1 MGKLKV
7 GVSKVNITPPMGIP
21 LSGYFGRMDK
31 PSIGVHDDLYA
42 KCLVLD
48 DGSQKVA
55 IISADLLALDN
66 DLVNS
71 TRSEIEKLTGI
82 PGENVMMAATH
93 THSGPIGTLITLDVL
108 IPEKFKEMAENLREL
123 YIRKFATLVHS
134 ALQNM
139 KEGKVG
145 SGKGKVC
152 GACTNREDPNGP
164 YDNEICILRTDD
176 VSGNLI
182 GVIVNFSCHPT
193 ILNERNLMISADFPH
208 YTTRVIETVKEGSL
222 ALYMNGAQ
230 GNVSTRFTRRSA
242 SFKEAERIG
251 NIVGGE
257 ALKVLEKIE
266 TIEDAEI
273 EVKRE
278 VFKIPQKKFPTVD
291 EAKAMVKEA
300 EEKVKELGS
309 RGVKGPYLRVAMNN
323 LVGAKLQLYL
333 AEHVKGPIFPEEA
346 EVQAIRINDT
356 VLVGIPG
363 ELFTE
368 FQIEIKEKSK
378 FEKTFVIAL
387 ANGYVGYIFTPEA
400 YEKRVYETFV
410 SPLKKDSGYVIRDV
424 ALRLI
429 GKMSF

>member
-1 MGKLKV
+1 
-7 GVSKVNITPPMGIP
+7 
-21 LSGYFGRMDK
+21 
-31 PSIGVHDDLYA
+31 
-42 KCLVLD
+42 
-48 DGSQKVA
+48 
-55 IISADLLALDN
+55 
-66 DLVNS
+66 
-71 TRSEIEKLTGI
+71 
-82 PGENVMMAATH
+82 
-93 THSGPIGTLITLDVL
+93 LITLDVL
-108 IPEKFKEMAENLREL
+108 TPEKFKEMAKNLREL

-139 KEGKVG
+139 QEGKVG
-145 SGKGKVC
+145 SGKGKVYR
-152 GACTNREDPNGP
+152 ACTNREDPNGP

-176 VSGNLI
+176 TSRKLI
-182 GVIVNFSCHPT
+182 GVIINFSCHPT
-193 ILNERNLMISADFPH
+193 ILNEKNLMISADFPH

-242 SFKEAERIG
+242 SFEEAERIG
-251 NIVGGE
+251 NLIGGE

-266 TIEDAEI
+266 TTDDAKI
-273 EVKRE
+273 EVRRE
-278 VFKIPQKKFPTVD
+278 VFKIPQKRFPTVD

-300 EEKVKELGS
+300 EEKVKELS
-309 RGVKGPYLRVAMNN
+309 SKGVKGPYLRVAMNN

-356 VLVGIPG
+356 ILVGIPG

-424 ALRLI
+424 ALKLI
-429 GKMSF
+429 DKMGS

>member
-7 GVSKVNITPPMGIP
+7 GVSKVNITPPVGTP

-31 PSIGVHDDLYA
+31 PSIGIHDELYA
-42 KCLVLD
+42 KCLVFD
-48 DGSQKVA
+48 DGSEKVA
-55 IISADLLALDN
+55 IISADLLALDG
-66 DLVNS
+66 DFVNS
-71 TRSEIEKLTGI
+71 TRSEVEKLTGI

-108 IPEKFKEMAENLREL
+108 TSEKFKEMAKHLREL
-123 YIRKFATLVHS
+123 YVRKFATLVHT
-134 ALQNM
+134 ALRTM
-139 KEGKVG
+139 KDGKVG
-145 SGKGKVC
+145 SGKGRVC

-164 YDNEICILRTDD
+164 YDNEVCILRADNAA
-176 VSGNLI
+176 GNLMGAI
-182 GVIVNFSCHPT
+182 INFSCHPT
-193 ILNERNLMISADFPH
+193 ILNERNLMISADFPY
-208 YTTRVIETVKEGSL
+208 YTTRVIETVKEGSI

-230 GNVSTRFTRRSA
+230 GNVSTRFTRRGT

-251 NIVGGE
+251 NMIGGE

-266 TIEDAEI
+266 TVEDAEI

-300 EEKVKELGS
+300 EEKVKELS
-309 RGVKGPYLRVAMNN
+309 SKGVKGPYLRVAMNN

-333 AEHVKGPIFPEEA
+333 AEHVKGPIFPEDA
-346 EVQAIRINDT
+346 EIQAIRINDT
-356 VLVGIPG
+356 VLLGVPG

-400 YEKRVYETFV
+400 YEKKVYETFV
-410 SPLKKDSGYVIRDV
+410 SPLEKDSGYLIRDV
-424 ALRLI
+424 ALNLI
-429 GKMSF
+429 NKMGL